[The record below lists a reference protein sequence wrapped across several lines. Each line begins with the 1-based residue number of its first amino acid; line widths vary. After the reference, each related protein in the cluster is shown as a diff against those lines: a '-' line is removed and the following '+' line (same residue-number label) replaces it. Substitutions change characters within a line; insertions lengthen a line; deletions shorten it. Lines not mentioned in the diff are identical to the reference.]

1 MNFEKDIQSCLTALE
16 KGGIILYPT
25 DTVWGIGCDATNPE
39 AVEKIFALKKRP
51 DQKSMI
57 ILLADEKAVLQHVAN
72 PDLSV
77 FEYLNTVMKP
87 VTVIYEGGIGIA
99 QNLVAKDGSV
109 AIRIVKDE
117 FCRHLIRRFRK
128 PIVSTSANISGQAF
142 SQDFKSIQ
150 EEIKKGV
157 DYIVQYRQD
166 EKIQSMPSSIIKWV
180 KGKPEIIRS

>member
-117 FCRHLIRRFRK
+117 FADILSGDSGSQLYQHPPTFRVRHFRR
-128 PIVSTSANISGQAF
+128 ISKAY
-142 SQDFKSIQ
+142 K
-150 EEIKKGV
+150 
-157 DYIVQYRQD
+157 R
-166 EKIQSMPSSIIKWV
+166 
-180 KGKPEIIRS
+180 R